1 MTNENCSWNLA
12 ILGIDVNSEQWTS
25 YPELTKQ
32 TELAG
37 VCWRD
42 WMGGAHE
49 PIHNITA
56 HLALQNIAITEAEL
70 RSLII
75 RSLPK
80 SMSVISTVV
89 TAIPTMTMDAIDAL
103 VGVEI
108 VREKNPNNQKMNTKT
123 QPSANTAQCIQHNS
137 NRNNRYG
144 NFSNSNNLNPNNP
157 IRKKGL
163 CHVCGKPCHFNRVP
177 RKKIADD
184 KRRQNNSGN
193 QRTNYQGSKTW
204 HDQNQNHKSNNS
216 AKNNWDGNN
225 QNIINSDVQSLISA
239 LKSSIKS
246 NSSNNDNQF
255 GGFMGQ
261 AKFRSNIAE
270 LSETKNLTLK

>member
-108 VREKNPNNQKMNTKT
+108 VREKNPNNQKRNTKT
-123 QPSANTAQCIQHNS
+123 QPSAND
-137 NRNNRYG
+137 RNNRYG

-216 AKNNWDGNN
+216 AQNNWDGNN

-246 NSSNNDNQF
+246 NPSNSDNQF
-255 GGFMGQ
+255 
-261 AKFRSNIAE
+261 AATLLNYRKRR
-270 LSETKNLTLK
+270 TWTHNLTLE